1 MYNERKLMNGE
12 VIMALIKC
20 PECGSQVSDK
30 AGSCP
35 SCGFPIA
42 NRPTTVK
49 IRCLSD
55 DRHVKRMKFAINGRV
70 VAEAPLGSVAIITIN
85 EPTTVDVTIVLGFI
99 GGGSPARFRA
109 VPGKCYEARYCK
121 PGLAFWE
128 TQVREVS
135 IV

>member
-1 MYNERKLMNGE
+1 
-12 VIMALIKC
+12 MALIKC
-20 PECGSQVSDK
+20 PDCGKQISSQ
-30 AGSCP
+30 AASCP
-35 SCGFPIA
+35 NCGCPIA

-55 DRHVKRMKFAINGRV
+55 DRHVKRMKFAIGGRV
-70 VAEAPLGSVAIITIN
+70 VAEAPLGSVATITIN
-85 EPTTVDVTIVLGFI
+85 EPTTVDVTIVLGII

-109 VPGKCYEARYCK
+109 VPGKCYEAKYCK

-135 IV
+135 FV